1 MRQVISLATPRN
13 LRILPGGRIN
23 GLPNRRIRI
32 AQGRVTVR
40 SSPGPVLFFGGCT
53 YAAAYL
59 VLSLSGLSALSA
71 VLALAGT
78 LMIVLGLRRTWERS

>member
-1 MRQVISLATPRN
+1 MATPRN

-23 GLPNRRIRI
+23 GL
-32 AQGRVTVR
+32 QGRTVR
-40 SSPGPVLFFGGCT
+40 GGRERINVRPSPGPVLFLGGCT

-59 VLSLSGLSALSA
+59 LLGLSGFTTFSG

-78 LMIVLGLRRTWERS
+78 GLIVAGLRKTWERT

>member
-1 MRQVISLATPRN
+1 
-13 LRILPGGRIN
+13 
-23 GLPNRRIRI
+23 
-32 AQGRVTVR
+32 
-40 SSPGPVLFFGGCT
+40 VLFFGGCT

-59 VLSLSGLSALSA
+59 LLSFSGLSALSG

>member
-1 MRQVISLATPRN
+1 MATPRN

-23 GLPNRRIRI
+23 GLPNRRIRGV
-32 AQGRVTVR
+32 QGGVVAR
-40 SSPGPVLFFGGCT
+40 SAPGPVLFFGGCT

-59 VLSLSGLSALSA
+59 LLSFSGLSALSG

-78 LMIVLGLRRTWERS
+78 LMIVLGLRKTWERS